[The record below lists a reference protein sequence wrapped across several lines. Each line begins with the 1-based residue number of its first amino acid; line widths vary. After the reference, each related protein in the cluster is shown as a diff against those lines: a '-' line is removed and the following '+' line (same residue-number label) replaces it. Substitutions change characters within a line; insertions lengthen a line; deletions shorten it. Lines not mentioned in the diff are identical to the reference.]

1 MKLAT
6 LAYVRRNHN
15 GTPQTLM
22 LHKQRPD
29 DYHQGKWNGLG
40 GKFEAGESPE
50 DCLIREVF
58 EESGLTVVRASLRGF
73 ITFPDFDGQDDWY
86 TFVYTIEETTGELRA
101 SAEGDLEWIDD
112 NELLNLNLWEGDRI
126 FIPWLYDDLS
136 AELSEARV
144 FSATFRYGTGGV
156 FQDHDV
162 VFYGQVAQATLPSAG
177 VAATKLK
184 L

>member
-6 LAYVRRNHN
+6 LAYVRRIHN

-40 GKFEAGESPE
+40 GKFEVGEAPE
-50 DCLIREVF
+50 DCLVREVF
-58 EESGLTVVRASLRGF
+58 EESGLTVVQASLRGF

-86 TFVYTIEETTGELRA
+86 TFVYTVEKTTGEPCA
-101 SAEGDLEWIDD
+101 SAEGSLEWIDD
-112 NELLNLNLWEGDRI
+112 SNLLNLNLWIGDRI
-126 FIPWLYDDLS
+126 FIPWLYD
-136 AELSEARV
+136 ELGGDSSNARF
-144 FSATFRYGTGGV
+144 FSATFRYKAGV

-162 VFYGQVAQATLPSAG
+162 VFYGQVGQAELPSADA
-177 VAATKLK
+177 VATKLES
-184 L
+184 